1 MPVWT
6 AIEQSNSPMVRAL
19 HTWWLAHPGA
29 SGVPD
34 RRDLDPAALR
44 SVLPNLFISDV
55 EPEPFRVRYRLVGT
69 KAVRTI
75 GFDITGRYLDE
86 LLGVAPEVPWL
97 DYYRTVYDSR
107 APLLGSV
114 VVPAKA
120 GGTFTYEFGLFPLT
134 QGGSNIAQIAA
145 IEDYF
150 DFDRTAAQL
159 VAQPSGPGNSG
170 PGNSGTGNPVG
181 GH

>member
-6 AIEQSNSPMVRAL
+6 AIEHNRSPMVREL
-19 HTWWLAHPGA
+19 HAWWQAHRGQ
-29 SGVPD
+29 SDIPD

-44 SVLPNLFISDV
+44 SLLPNLFIADV
-55 EPEPFRVRYRLVGT
+55 EPAPFRIRYRLVGT
-69 KAVRTI
+69 KAVRVT

-86 LLGVAPEVPWL
+86 LLSVEPEVPWM
-97 DYYRTVYDSR
+97 DYYRIVYESR

-114 VVPAKA
+114 VVSASA

-134 QGGSNIAQIAA
+134 RGGTEIAQIAA

-150 DFDRTAAQL
+150 DFDLTAAQL
-159 VAQPSGPGNSG
+159 VARPP
-170 PGNSGTGNPVG
+170 GTGSSG
-181 GH
+181 SDR

>member
-6 AIEQSNSPMVRAL
+6 AIEQNKSPMVRRL
-19 HTWWLAHPGA
+19 HAWWLAHRGP
-29 SGVPD
+29 SGLPD

-44 SVLPNLFISDV
+44 MVLPNLFISDV
-55 EPEPFRVRYRLVGT
+55 EPEPFRIRYRLVGT

-86 LLGVAPEVPWL
+86 LLAETPEVPWL
-97 DYYRTVYDSR
+97 DYYKTVYDSR

-114 VVPAKA
+114 EVSAKS
-120 GGTFTYEFGLFPLT
+120 GGTFSYEFGLFPLT
-134 QGGSNIAQIAA
+134 QGGSGVAQIAA

-150 DFDRTAAQL
+150 DFDLTAAQL
-159 VAQPSGPGNSG
+159 VAQPPPSGS
-170 PGNSGTGNPVG
+170 SGTGSSGTGSSG
-181 GH
+181 GDR